1 MLIALH
7 KNATAAPATRLA
19 LQQARGV
26 DRELA
31 QQYDIGVDTVSKQD
45 GEHKPF
51 KAYEPGYVHVD
62 VKYLPQM
69 QDEDQRRYV
78 FVAIDNGDTL
88 GAHRHQVAQD
98 GSVRQSL
105 LGSCAQ
111 GYSIQDSHHPHRQ
124 W

>member
-19 LQQARGV
+19 LQQARGA

-31 QQYDIGVDTVSKQD
+31 QQYDIGVDTVSK
-45 GEHKPF
+45 
-51 KAYEPGYVHVD
+51 
-62 VKYLPQM
+62 
-69 QDEDQRRYV
+69 
-78 FVAIDNGDTL
+78 
-88 GAHRHQVAQD
+88 QD